1 MPGFPVFHYFAEFPQ
16 THVFELV
23 MPSHTLILLFPLLL
37 PTIFP
42 SIRVSSNELG
52 LHIRWPKCWS
62 FNFSLSPSIE
72 YSSTTSKTKLMFPNT
87 WQFWTLIKFSR
98 TGILSSGKSQ
108 HCRPAFVLPLS
119 PPGIELL
126 PYTFSSLK
134 PLADPSLSA
143 VQELFLPPSLK
154 TSACSLIVL
163 CISVQ
168 FSLSVMFHSLLYRG
182 VHHARLPCT
191 SLTPRACSDPCLS
204 SWWCHQTISSSV
216 FPCLLLPLIFPSIKV
231 LYNESVL
238 PINWPK

>member
-1 MPGFPVFHYFAEFPQ
+1 M
-16 THVFELV
+16 
-23 MPSHTLILLFPLLL
+23 
-37 PTIFP
+37 
-42 SIRVSSNELG
+42 
-52 LHIRWPKCWS
+52 
-62 FNFSLSPSIE
+62 
-72 YSSTTSKTKLMFPNT
+72 
-87 WQFWTLIKFSR
+87 
-98 TGILSSGKSQ
+98 SSGKSQ

-204 SWWCHQTISSSV
+204 SHVPLFAISWGASCQASLYITNSQSLLRPMFIKSCSTLCYIMGCIMPG
-216 FPCLLLPLIFPSIKV
+216 FPV
-231 LYNESVL
+231 HH
-238 PINWPK
+238 